1 MPESLRSQRKNN
13 ILPGPDALER
23 LAGHLEGA
31 DPQDIIQWAVD
42 TYGGG
47 LALSASFGGGEGM
60 ALGPECAGG
69 FLLFDLAPVAHAAGS
84 LPPRTANGGSATP
97 PA

>member
-1 MPESLRSQRKNN
+1 MPEALRSQRKNN

-31 DPQDIIQWAVD
+31 EPQEIIQWAVD

-47 LALSASFGGGEGM
+47 LALSASFG
-60 ALGPECAGG
+60 
-69 FLLFDLAPVAHAAGS
+69 AARVWRS
-84 LPPRTANGGSATP
+84 LT
-97 PA
+97 